1 MSSPKCYFCFSHFQ
15 SAKGRIKICRIR
27 GKGALK
33 YPDLRQSVKPNLL
46 GLKENCFVLFCLFFF
61 SQEEK
66 FRECQGLPAAKGSF
80 SPTLAAF
87 GQMLGH
93 CSCHVGDPQG
103 RELDS
108 LWGHQ
113 NLCYPGVWQGHHG
126 GQGDT
131 VSSSRP
137 HLLHIL
143 QNAGTIY
150 IILLAFPI
158 LIKHSNTHFFQTV
171 PLGEG
176 VHLFKIM
183 RAWVPQAVQ
192 QTPLTIMPGFQ
203 VFGIVLW

>member
-108 LWGHQ
+108 L
-113 NLCYPGVWQGHHG
+113 
-126 GQGDT
+126 
-131 VSSSRP
+131 
-137 HLLHIL
+137 
-143 QNAGTIY
+143 
-150 IILLAFPI
+150 
-158 LIKHSNTHFFQTV
+158 
-171 PLGEG
+171 
-176 VHLFKIM
+176 
-183 RAWVPQAVQ
+183 
-192 QTPLTIMPGFQ
+192 
-203 VFGIVLW
+203 